1 MTVDAS
7 RSCLGLRNLHRIGDP
22 ADSGCEGSP
31 DRDRAP
37 SLAQQQRVR
46 WFAGASLWMRSRV
59 SSDQPAAGGTRR
71 AMAQMKPA
79 SSRAIAAV
87 TTLAGLPLR
96 ASLR

>member
-7 RSCLGLRNLHRIGDP
+7 WSCLGLATSVGSVIRQIVVTRVLLTAAAPP
-22 ADSGCEGSP
+22 ALPGSSVSSG
-31 DRDRAP
+31 
-37 SLAQQQRVR
+37 SLAPPLDAVTR
-46 WFAGASLWMRSRV
+46 F
-59 SSDQPAAGGTRR
+59 SDQPAAGGTRW